1 MSDEIRDFLEI
12 EKRPTSEME
21 PDELS
26 AEISGWR
33 SIFAMLPR
41 ECLEWLARL
50 HGVVRFTKRN
60 YQGSTGI
67 LVDFKMEAV
76 NFSIAIRETA
86 FDSLQGKRVIED
98 KILDIPAAAVMY
110 AEFIGD
116 VQEYDPMLADQELA
130 DVEIG

>member
-21 PDELS
+21 EAELAS
-26 AEISGWR
+26 EVEGWR
-33 SIFAMLPR
+33 TIFSMLPR
-41 ECLEWLARL
+41 EWLEWLARL

-67 LVDFKMEAV
+67 LVDFKMEATSY
-76 NFSIAIRETA
+76 SIAIRETA

-130 DVEIG
+130 EVEIG

>member
-130 DVEIG
+130 EVEIG

>member
-21 PDELS
+21 PDELA

-130 DVEIG
+130 EVEIG

>member
-1 MSDEIRDFLEI
+1 MSEEIRDFLEI

-130 DVEIG
+130 EVEIG

>member
-26 AEISGWR
+26 AEILGWR
-33 SIFAMLPR
+33 TIFSMLPR

-67 LVDFKMEAV
+67 LVGFKMEATSY
-76 NFSIAIRETA
+76 SIAIRETA

-116 VQEYDPMLADQELA
+116 VQEYDPMQADQELA
-130 DVEIG
+130 EVEIG

>member
-41 ECLEWLARL
+41 ECLEWLARV

-130 DVEIG
+130 EVEIG

>member
-12 EKRPTSEME
+12 EKRPTSEMKE
-21 PDELS
+21 EELAS
-26 AEISGWR
+26 EVEGWR
-33 SIFAMLPR
+33 SIFSMLPR

-67 LVDFKMEAV
+67 LIDFKMEATSY
-76 NFSIAIRETA
+76 SIAVRETA
-86 FDSLQGKRVIED
+86 FDSLQGKRIIED

-116 VQEYDPMLADQELA
+116 VQEYDPMQADEELA
-130 DVEIG
+130 GQEIA

>member
-21 PDELS
+21 EDELAS
-26 AEISGWR
+26 EVEGWR

-67 LVDFKMEAV
+67 LVNFKMEAT
-76 NFSIAIRETA
+76 NYSIAVRETA

-98 KILDIPAAAVMY
+98 KILEIPAAAVMY

-116 VQEYDPMLADQELA
+116 VQEFDPVQADQELA
-130 DVEIG
+130 EVEIG